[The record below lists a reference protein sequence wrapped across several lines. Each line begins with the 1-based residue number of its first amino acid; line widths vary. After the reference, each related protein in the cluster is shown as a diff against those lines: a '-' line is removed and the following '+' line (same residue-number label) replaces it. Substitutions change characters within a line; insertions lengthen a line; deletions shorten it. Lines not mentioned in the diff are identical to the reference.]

1 GGRRRSGC
9 WLWSCGRVQSLTPAP
24 TFFPYTTLFRS
35 VGIAGHVEP
44 FGGESLGAGFARE
57 EAVHDAF
64 IGLGGSVGEKGVDLL
79 RARRQTDRKST
90 RLNSSHVKTS
100 YAVFC
105 SKKKN

>member
-1 GGRRRSGC
+1 GQLVAKSPYDP
-9 WLWSCGRVQSLTPAP
+9 VAP
-24 TFFPYTTLFRS
+24 GPDVAVPIHLIAVA

-79 RARRQTDRKST
+79 RARRQTAQVEGDPAQPFFPAGLGGRTESPS
-90 RLNSSHVKTS
+90 L
-100 YAVFC
+100 
-105 SKKKN
+105 